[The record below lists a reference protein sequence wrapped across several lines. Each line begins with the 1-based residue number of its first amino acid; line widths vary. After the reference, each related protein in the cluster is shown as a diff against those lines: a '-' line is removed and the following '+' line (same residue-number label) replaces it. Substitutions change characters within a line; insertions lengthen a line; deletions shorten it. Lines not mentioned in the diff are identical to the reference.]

1 MVSLKQMVTHEKMV
15 YVLAALIF
23 SISMVYFVVT
33 WQAVGE
39 MASAQSNEE
48 KLGSNMEIAL
58 FSVVGCSYLGLGA
71 WI

>member
-1 MVSLKQMVTHEKMV
+1 MVPHEKMV

-23 SISMVYFVVT
+23 STSMVYFVVA
-33 WQAVGE
+33 WEAVGE

-58 FSVVGCSYLGLGA
+58 FL
-71 WI
+71 